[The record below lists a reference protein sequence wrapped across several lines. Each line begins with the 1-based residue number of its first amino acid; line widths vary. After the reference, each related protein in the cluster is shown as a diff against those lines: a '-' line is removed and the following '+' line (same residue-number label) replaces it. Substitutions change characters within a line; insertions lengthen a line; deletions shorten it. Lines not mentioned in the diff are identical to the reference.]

1 MRPNG
6 KYIYM
11 EDLRT
16 LDSKRP
22 RIAGSVPASLS
33 TVHTPLNIEKWSV
46 YPQPH
51 PDREFAAYL
60 LRGFLEG
67 FRVGFSRG
75 SVTLVP
81 AKKNM
86 ASARDHPEVV
96 SAYLHEECEKG
107 RVAGPLG
114 CEAAACVAQISRF
127 GVIPKGHIPGRWRLI
142 VDLSAPAN
150 HSVNDGIEAQ
160 LCSLEYTSADQAAG
174 IIKELGHRCRLAKI
188 DIKSAYR
195 IVPAHPEDRLLLGMK
210 WQMLTQPSHS
220 ACDPHQKS
228 SMRSLTAWHGSYNM
242 RAHSTLFGRFPPTGS
257 SRHGRMCPGPSLD
270 LEGL

>member
-1 MRPNG
+1 MWPNG

-22 RIAGSVPASLS
+22 RITGSVPASLA
-33 TVHTPLNIEKWSV
+33 TVHTPLNIEKLSV
-46 YPQPH
+46 YLQAH

-81 AKKNM
+81 AKKNL

-96 SAYLHEECEKG
+96 SAYLREECEKG

-160 LCSLEYTSADQAAG
+160 LCSLEYTSVDQAAG

-210 WQMLTQPSHS
+210 WQGQSYVDTVLPFGLRS
-220 ACDPHQKS
+220 APKKS

-242 RAHSTLFGRFPPTGS
+242 RVCGTFYIIWTISYYWLLQTRPNVP
-257 SRHGRMCPGPSLD
+257 RP
-270 LEGL
+270 